1 MDGKNNK
8 CIKVV
13 QLSSV
18 HPLFDTRIF
27 YKICNSLARAG
38 YSVDLIIQHS
48 KNEMV
53 NGINVVCLP
62 LAKKKLDRPFKII
75 PLLFQKAIK
84 YPAGTIFH
92 FHDAE
97 LIPIGLLLKL
107 FGYTVIYDVHED
119 NKNTVLDRDWVPKP
133 FRSILSYM
141 VRKFE
146 NIAVE
151 YLDAVV
157 TVTEYIRK
165 SLGGNKEYV
174 IQNYPRISESNF
186 SGLDLNE
193 SKNQRVKQNLLYV
206 GGITSVRGINEIVT
220 SLEIVNSKSDKEVKL
235 LLAGLINEKKLESKL
250 QAKKG
255 WGFVDYRGWI
265 NREEFAHWANSS
277 FAGLVIFHPLA
288 NHINAQPNKLFE
300 YMMHGIPVIAS
311 NFKLWEEIVIDNNCG
326 ILVDPESPEEI
337 AEAINWFRNH
347 PNEAKKLGEN
357 GRKAIINK
365 YNWKSEEEK
374 LLSLYQSLNKSE
386 VNN

>member
-193 SKNQRVKQNLLYV
+193 SKNQRAKQNLLYV

-357 GRKAIINK
+357 GRKAIIDK

>member
-48 KNEMV
+48 KSEMV
-53 NGINVVCLP
+53 NGINVICLP

-133 FRSILSYM
+133 FRSVLSYM

-151 YLDAVV
+151 HLDAVV

-193 SKNQRVKQNLLYV
+193 TKNQRVKQNLLYV

-265 NREEFAHWANSS
+265 NREEFAHWASSS

-311 NFKLWEEIVIDNNCG
+311 KFKLWEEIVIDNNCG
-326 ILVDPESPEEI
+326 ILVNPESPEEI

-365 YNWKSEEEK
+365 YNWKNEEEK
-374 LLSLYQSLNKSE
+374 LLSLYQSLNKCE
-386 VNN
+386 ENN

>member
-1 MDGKNNK
+1 MDGKTDK

-27 YKICNSLARAG
+27 YKICNSLAEAG

-62 LAKKKLDRPFKII
+62 LAKRKLDRLFKVI

-84 YPAGTIFH
+84 YPPGTIFH
-92 FHDAE
+92 FHDPE

-107 FGYTVIYDVHED
+107 FGYSVIYDVHED
-119 NKNTVLDRDWVPKP
+119 NKNLVLDRDWIPKP
-133 FRSILSYM
+133 FRSILSYS
-141 VRKFE
+141 VCKLE
-146 NIAVE
+146 KIAVE

-157 TVTEYIRK
+157 TVTRYIRK
-165 SLGGNKEYV
+165 SLGGNKEYI
-174 IQNYPRISESNF
+174 IQNYPLISESNF
-186 SGLDLNE
+186 SGIDLTEN
-193 SKNQRVKQNLLYV
+193 KNQRFKQNLLYV

-220 SLEIVNSKSDKEVKL
+220 SLEIVNTNSDNKVKL
-235 LLAGLINEKKLESKL
+235 LLAGLINEKKLESNL
-250 QAKKG
+250 QTKKG
-255 WGFVDYRGWI
+255 WEFVDYRGWI
-265 NREEFAHWANSS
+265 NREEFAHWASSS

-311 NFKLWEEIVIDNNCG
+311 NFKLWKEIVIDNNCG
-326 ILVDPESPEEI
+326 ILVDPESPQEI
-337 AEAINWFRNH
+337 AEAISWFRNH
-347 PNEAKKLGEN
+347 PDEAKKMGEN
-357 GRKAIINK
+357 GRNAILSK

-374 LLSLYQSLNKSE
+374 LLRLYRSLNKCE